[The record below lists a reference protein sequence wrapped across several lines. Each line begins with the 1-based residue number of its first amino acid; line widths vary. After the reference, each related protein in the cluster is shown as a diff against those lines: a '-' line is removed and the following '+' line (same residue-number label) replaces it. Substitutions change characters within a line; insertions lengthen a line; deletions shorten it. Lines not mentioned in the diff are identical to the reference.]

1 MTLFVSKSHDVAK
14 VGFAQGLVE
23 FEAVGSICQYLY
35 YSRYESAGHDWIEE
49 YIGVLSH
56 GV

>member
-1 MTLFVSKSHDVAK
+1 MTLFVRKSHYVAK
-14 VGFAQGLVE
+14 VGFALSLVGIE
-23 FEAVGSICQYLY
+23 VVGSICQYLY

-49 YIGVLSH
+49 YKGVLSY